1 MVNYKEKKELVNKII
16 KLLPIQ
22 QNEIF
27 NIFNKNNINYTKNN
41 NGVFINITNIDDVI
55 VKEIEN
61 YMNYIKHNNERL
73 EKIETK
79 CENIINTAPTDI
91 NNIYKIV
98 NFEEFKNLKDLSK
111 LEKIKNDINTKKK
124 KEYHL
129 KFINTMKKYQRLLY
143 VNNDFDLNVSELNKM
158 EYLIK

>member
-1 MVNYKEKKELVNKII
+1 MINYKEKKELVNKII

-22 QNEIF
+22 QKEIF

-61 YMNYIKHNNERL
+61 YMNYIKHNNVRL

-79 CENIINTAPTDI
+79 CESIINSASTDI